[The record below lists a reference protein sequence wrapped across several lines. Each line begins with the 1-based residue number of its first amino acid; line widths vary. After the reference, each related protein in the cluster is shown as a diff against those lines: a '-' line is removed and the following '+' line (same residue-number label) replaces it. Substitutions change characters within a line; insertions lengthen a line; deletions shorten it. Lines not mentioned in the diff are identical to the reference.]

1 MREKKFLLT
10 AVQQSILLVTRP
22 AFIQNSGR
30 DPIFILTSLPF
41 SQFSQCDLSES
52 VHGISEMLFI
62 DS

>member
-10 AVQQSILLVTRP
+10 AVQQSILLSFRTVVGTQ
-22 AFIQNSGR
+22 FLT
-30 DPIFILTSLPF
+30 ILTSLPF